1 MGSDGVARREIR
13 GSGGR
18 KEKKKE
24 EEEEGRISFFFSP
37 FSILTRSTTTG
48 RR

>member
-13 GSGGR
+13 GSGRR
-18 KEKKKE
+18 KENKKE
-24 EEEEGRISFFFSP
+24 ERRRISFFFSP